1 MVRKQLTLLALVIL
15 LLPLGLAQADSTDNR
30 QHCGD
35 LSDADC
41 QIILDNIAVMD
52 EVFSLAFLMD
62 MALDVS
68 GDGAGE
74 NLQLA
79 GQAGRAPLS
88 VDEQSAREIIAKS
101 EGMSAAD
108 ANALLETLLTGMTG
122 EIWLDLAGAAD
133 DEDFEMELQLRM
145 KEGVVLIGAGAME
158 ALSGQEMGGLEWFGI
173 DMTAGLEDLLSEFVA
188 ADEMDAA
195 MAGSAEPEA
204 AVAAATAI
212 IRLPDSEVNGIAVA
226 VFETTIDLE
235 EILST
240 LTFAD
245 LAAALPEGEDPQV
258 GMDLIQHIAVNAF
271 SSRQY
276 IGLDDRF
283 SYGMD
288 LAFDMEIAGEFYGTP
303 GSSMAVVFDMSIET
317 SDFNVPV
324 HVEIPEDAFVFPLSM
339 LTQMGNLIWRLKRR
353 ASRKSQ
359 ARPSASRLR
368 REERRGWD
376 SNPRYPRRVQLF
388 SRQSRSST
396 LAPLP
401 SEQEVYTARAIREHR
416 LGHRQCIRVGGISS
430 NADDLV
436 GATDGL
442 CPRAP
447 VSRPTSILFVPV
459 GRSAGSPLPDYFNGI
474 GFITWPSP
482 RVGLLLAFR
491 PQLAEKGAEQFRRFR
506 GVEAA
511 FHLHMM
517 VEPMVPRQICNAAG
531 RRPLWG
537 RARRRPGA
545 AGGPAP

>member
-1 MVRKQLTLLALVIL
+1 MVRKQLTLLVLVIL
-15 LLPLGLAQADSTDNR
+15 LLPLGLAQADSTDNAK
-30 QHCGD
+30 HCGD

-79 GQAGRAPLS
+79 GQAGGALS

-122 EIWLDLAGAAD
+122 EIWLDLDGAAD

-195 MAGSAEPEA
+195 MASSAEPEA

-212 IRLPDSEVNGIAVA
+212 IRLPDSELNGIAVA

-240 LTFAD
+240 VTFAD

-339 LTQMGNLIWRLKRR
+339 MMQMGN
-353 ASRKSQ
+353 
-359 ARPSASRLR
+359 
-368 REERRGWD
+368 
-376 SNPRYPRRVQLF
+376 
-388 SRQSRSST
+388 
-396 LAPLP
+396 
-401 SEQEVYTARAIREHR
+401 
-416 LGHRQCIRVGGISS
+416 
-430 NADDLV
+430 
-436 GATDGL
+436 
-442 CPRAP
+442 
-447 VSRPTSILFVPV
+447 
-459 GRSAGSPLPDYFNGI
+459 
-474 GFITWPSP
+474 
-482 RVGLLLAFR
+482 
-491 PQLAEKGAEQFRRFR
+491 
-506 GVEAA
+506 
-511 FHLHMM
+511 
-517 VEPMVPRQICNAAG
+517 
-531 RRPLWG
+531 
-537 RARRRPGA
+537 
-545 AGGPAP
+545 